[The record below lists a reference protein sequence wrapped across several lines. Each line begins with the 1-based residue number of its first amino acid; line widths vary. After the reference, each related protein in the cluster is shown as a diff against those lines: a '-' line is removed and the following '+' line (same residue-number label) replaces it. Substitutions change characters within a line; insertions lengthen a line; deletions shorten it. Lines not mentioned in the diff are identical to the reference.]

1 MVFLFFECIRE
12 RIYCP
17 SNTNSRCIMKNKNDY
32 CGYSPAGCS
41 SWAEEQKQLHSLFAP
56 LASFASEWYRAE
68 ELRLSDRERVK
79 ICSGHLA
86 LILGAPGRRGILQE
100 MMNRRMDSILDRLK
114 AEYPRMRAMELYV
127 FSLSATGFSIPL
139 IRYLTGLRD
148 EHAVSVVKNRLR
160 RRLFISTSKS
170 KWEYLSLVPRE
181 SRRMGKEISS
191 CLLPPK

>member
-56 LASFASEWYRAE
+56 LASFAGEWFQAE
-68 ELRLSDRERVK
+68 ERRLSDNERIK
-79 ICSGHLA
+79 ICTGHIAFL
-86 LILGAPGRRGILQE
+86 LGAPGKRGVLQNI
-100 MMNRRMDSILDRLK
+100 MNSSMDGILDRLK
-114 AEYPRMRAMELYV
+114 QEYPKMRAMELYI
-127 FSLSATGFSIPL
+127 FSLSASGFSIPL